1 MKTYKLLP
9 IGLLMALLTGCA
21 FTPQEANLDPTISVM
36 PSQEGQGVTVSV
48 NVVDERPSKSLGH
61 RGSGYGKGAEITATR
76 DLDVV
81 VYDKI
86 TAALRTKGF
95 TVTDAGVES
104 PVSLKIEV
112 RLLEYTTSVGF
123 WTGGVH
129 VNGALKAIATN
140 DGEVYERMY
149 RSDDEE
155 RVVFVPDASSNEK
168 MINESL
174 SFLLNQVIGDNALIG
189 HLAK

>member
-1 MKTYKLLP
+1 MSWTSVHQKASVIVEQDTGKVLKLRQPGTWMWLS
-9 IGLLMALLTGCA
+9 MTRAL
-21 FTPQEANLDPTISVM
+21 E
-36 PSQEGQGVTVSV
+36 
-48 NVVDERPSKSLGH
+48 
-61 RGSGYGKGAEITATR
+61 
-76 DLDVV
+76 
-81 VYDKI
+81 
-86 TAALRTKGF
+86 TKGF
-95 TVTDAGVES
+95 AVTEAGVTA
-104 PVSLKIEV
+104 PVDLKIEL
-112 RLLEYTTSVGF
+112 RLLEYSTSVGF

-129 VNGALKAIATN
+129 VNGAMKAVATN
-140 DGEVYERMY
+140 NGDVYERMY

>member
-1 MKTYKLLP
+1 MKTHKLLP

-61 RGSGYGKGAEITATR
+61 RGTGYGKGAEITASQ

-81 VYDKI
+81 VYNKI
-86 TAALRTKGF
+86 VSALETKGF
-95 TVTDAGVES
+95 TVTEAGVTA
-104 PVSLKIEV
+104 PVDLKIEL
-112 RLLEYTTSVGF
+112 RLLEYSTSVGF

-129 VNGALKAIATN
+129 VNGAMKAVATN
-140 DGEVYERMY
+140 NGDVYERMY

>member
-61 RGSGYGKGAEITATR
+61 RGSGYGKGAEITATQ

-81 VYDKI
+81 VYDKV

-95 TVTDAGVES
+95 TVADAGVES

-129 VNGALKAIATN
+129 VNGALKAIADN
-140 DGEVYERMY
+140 NGEIYERMY

-155 RVVFVPDASSNEK
+155 RVVFVPDATSNEK